1 MILKWPL
8 VEYTSIQWFWELCFM
23 ESFHECTRGSPH
35 GAWKPWKSTT
45 WALIV
50 FAFYFGATQWGSVMG
65 GLWSQ
70 TTPIWTPA
78 LLPTSCVMLGRS
90 FNLSFVIWEKLNSI
104 STLYLSYGVAVGL
117 NELKIW
123 HIINTI
129 EESAIMILH
138 GALCRI
144 SCGGR
149 FPLLKKKKKGKNK
162 QTKPQTLTTLTQ
174 NMNNLLEF
182 CHQE

>member
-1 MILKWPL
+1 M
-8 VEYTSIQWFWELCFM
+8 QWLELCFM

-35 GAWKPWKSTT
+35 GARKPWKSTP

-50 FAFYFGATQWGSVMG
+50 FAFYFGATQRRSVMG

-70 TTPIWTPA
+70 TTLIWTPA
-78 LLPTSCVMLGRS
+78 PLPTSCLMLGRL
-90 FNLSFVIWEKLNSI
+90 FNLSFVIWGKLNSI
-104 STLYLSYGVAVGL
+104 STLYLYYGVAVGL
-117 NELKIW
+117 NELKTW

-149 FPLLKKKKKGKNK
+149 FPLLKKKGGKNK
-162 QTKPQTLTTLTQ
+162 QTKPQTLTTFTQ

-182 CHQE
+182 CHQG

>member
-1 MILKWPL
+1 
-8 VEYTSIQWFWELCFM
+8 
-23 ESFHECTRGSPH
+23 
-35 GAWKPWKSTT
+35 
-45 WALIV
+45 
-50 FAFYFGATQWGSVMG
+50 
-65 GLWSQ
+65 
-70 TTPIWTPA
+70 
-78 LLPTSCVMLGRS
+78 MLGRS